1 MDHAHTEHRE
11 PEVLLYRSA
20 PVILSIDNEDMNHD
34 FSVSC
39 DMDVLAGAFS
49 FISSTGFPSNLSL
62 NHLKPSNNPSPVTTE
77 VFTAY

>member
-11 PEVLLYRSA
+11 PEDA
-20 PVILSIDNEDMNHD
+20 PVILSIDNEDMTHD

-49 FISSTGFPSNLSL
+49 FISSTGLPSNLSL
-62 NHLKPSNNPSPVTTE
+62 NHLKPSNKPSPVTTE
-77 VFTAY
+77 DFTAY